1 MIYLSILIVTLE
13 TRQEQFEKLLKSLEN
28 QITENNLQDE
38 VEILTFSD
46 NFDYPVGLKR
56 NELLQQASGLFV
68 AFIDD
73 DDVVAEDY
81 VQVIVQAIKSFPDID
96 CVGMKGKLVSKTL
109 GEKEFIHSV
118 RYTEFTEDEQYYYRP
133 PNHLNPIRAEIAK
146 QFMFPILNR
155 GEDFNWAMQ
164 LSIKQVLQ
172 REVFI
177 DKVLYYYL
185 FDWDKTEAQKVRYV

>member
-164 LSIKQVLQ
+164 LSRKQVLQ